1 VAKAAFNVE
10 TDGEGLSIVGTPEY
24 MAPEQARGSADER
37 SDIYALGVVL
47 YELLSGRL
55 PHEAESPVLLLDAKF
70 RKEPESL
77 RKLVPERGIPKMVDV
92 VVSRALS
99 TEPEHRYKSAAE
111 LRTALEAALREPE
124 SARPRRK
131 LVARG
136 IASAVAL
143 SLIGVIGLGAAQPAM
158 RHKAALALA
167 PMIEKAHAL
176 QARAAE
182 RMHGAHPLAP
192 APLQVAA
199 LQVEAPATVTV
210 VATPEPAAAP
220 PVATEAAAAPTT
232 ASNDDGEVEDDS
244 ASTDAVVASADKP
257 EAAAKT
263 ESSSAAADAIA
274 EAHKLVAAGN
284 QLKALNI
291 LRRAA
296 KKTPTDA
303 TLLQELVAAAEQD
316 RSWGEAV
323 RIARRLVAASP
334 STETKLELARL
345 ERKTGHRPQALSLV
359 RSVLK
364 DNPDSPE
371 AQAMLSHLGGTER
384 VALQK

>member
-1 VAKAAFNVE
+1 
-10 TDGEGLSIVGTPEY
+10 
-24 MAPEQARGSADER
+24 
-37 SDIYALGVVL
+37 
-47 YELLSGRL
+47 
-55 PHEAESPVLLLDAKF
+55 
-70 RKEPESL
+70 
-77 RKLVPERGIPKMVDV
+77 MVDV

-99 TEPEHRYKSAAE
+99 TEQERRYKSAAE
-111 LRTALEAALREPE
+111 LRSALEAALHEPE
-124 SARPRRK
+124 SAQPRRK

-143 SLIGVIGLGAAQPAM
+143 AVLGVIGFGASQPAV
-158 RHKAALALA
+158 RQKAALALA

-182 RMHGAHPLAP
+182 RMHGAHPVAP
-192 APLQVAA
+192 APMQVAA
-199 LQVEAPATVTV
+199 LQAPATVSV
-210 VATPEPAAAP
+210 VATPEPVATAPAAIEPAVAAP
-220 PVATEAAAAPTT
+220 IV

-244 ASTDAVVASADKP
+244 SGTDAVVAAATDEP
-257 EAAAKT
+257 EPASKT
-263 ESSSAAADAIA
+263 EPSSAAADAIA

-284 QLKALNI
+284 QLKALNV

-296 KKTPTDA
+296 KKSPTDA

-334 STETKLELARL
+334 SAETKLELARL

-364 DNPDSPE
+364 DTPDSPE